1 MTESA
6 ADKQTPRTPKQN
18 PAQMKTDH
26 TYENDVV
33 CPIVHDFITMWPP
46 IIGEPNYYRHIRNR
60 KSANARAQTKKAR
73 AKG

>member
-1 MTESA
+1 MKPDDTYP
-6 ADKQTPRTPKQN
+6 ADCF
-18 PAQMKTDH
+18 
-26 TYENDVV
+26 
-33 CPIVHDFITMWPP
+33 CPIVHDFLTMWPP

>member
-1 MTESA
+1 
-6 ADKQTPRTPKQN
+6 
-18 PAQMKTDH
+18 MKDN

-46 IIGEPNYYRHIRNR
+46 IFGEPNHARYLRNI

>member
-1 MTESA
+1 
-6 ADKQTPRTPKQN
+6 
-18 PAQMKTDH
+18 MKTDH

-33 CPIVHDFITMWPP
+33 CPIVHDFLTMWPP